1 MSALHS
7 LLDFILH
14 IDNYLFVL
22 IQDYGMWIYGILF
35 LIIFV
40 ETGLVFM
47 PLLPGDSLLF
57 AAGSF
62 CAGVQIDNEIAQL
75 NLFVVLALLIIAAI
89 LGDALNF
96 WIGQKYGR
104 KLAQLKIGKY
114 ALLKEKHLQQTQ
126 DFFEKHGSKT
136 IIIARFVPIVRT
148 FAPFTAGL
156 ANMRYNVFLKY
167 NVVGG
172 ISWVLGLTLLGYFF
186 GNLTIV
192 RQNFETVIFGII
204 GLSLL
209 PMLIAIAKEK
219 LAKRWNAEIQS
230 ANTFCKF
237 LSGTAQFERRFPK
250 F

>member
-1 MSALHS
+1 MSALYS
-7 LLDFILH
+7 LLDFLLH
-14 IDNYLFVL
+14 IDAYLFLL
-22 IQDYGMWIYGILF
+22 IQDYGIWIYGILF
-35 LIIFV
+35 LIVFV

-62 CAGVQIDNEIAQL
+62 CAGVQIDNELAQL

-156 ANMRYNVFLKY
+156 ANMRYSVFLKY

-186 GNLTIV
+186 GNLSIV

-209 PMLIAIAKEK
+209 PMIFAIVKEK
-219 LAKRWNAEIQS
+219 LVKR
-230 ANTFCKF
+230 
-237 LSGTAQFERRFPK
+237 
-250 F
+250 

>member
-1 MSALHS
+1 MSALTS

-14 IDNYLFVL
+14 IDNYLFLL
-22 IQDYGMWIYGILF
+22 IQDYGMWVYGILF
-35 LIIFV
+35 LIVFV

-62 CAGVQIDNEIAQL
+62 CAGVQINNELAQL
-75 NLFVVLALLIIAAI
+75 NLFVVLSLLMVAAI

-156 ANMRYNVFLKY
+156 ANMRYSVFLKY

-209 PMLIAIAKEK
+209 PMLIAIVKEK
-219 LAKRWNAEIQS
+219 LAMR
-230 ANTFCKF
+230 
-237 LSGTAQFERRFPK
+237 
-250 F
+250 

>member
-1 MSALHS
+1 MSALTS

-14 IDNYLFVL
+14 IDNYLFLL
-22 IQDYGMWIYGILF
+22 IQDYGIWVYGILF
-35 LIIFV
+35 LIVFV

-62 CAGVQIDNEIAQL
+62 CAGVQIDNELAQL
-75 NLFVVLALLIIAAI
+75 NLFVVLSLLIIAAI

-114 ALLKEKHLQQTQ
+114 PLLKEKHLQQTQ

-148 FAPFTAGL
+148 FAPFTAGV
-156 ANMRYNVFLKY
+156 ANMRYSTFLKF
-167 NVVGG
+167 NVIGG
-172 ISWVLGLTLLGYFF
+172 VSWVLGLTLTGYFF
-186 GNLTIV
+186 GNLDFV
-192 RQNFETVIFGII
+192 RKNFETVIFGII

-209 PMLIAIAKEK
+209 PMFIAILKEK
-219 LAKRWNAEIQS
+219 ITKR
-230 ANTFCKF
+230 
-237 LSGTAQFERRFPK
+237 
-250 F
+250 

>member
-1 MSALHS
+1 MSALTS

-14 IDNYLFVL
+14 IDNYLFDL
-22 IQDYGMWIYGILF
+22 IQDYGIWVYGILF
-35 LIIFV
+35 LIVFV

-62 CAGVQIDNEIAQL
+62 CAGVQIDNELAQL
-75 NLFVVLALLIIAAI
+75 HLFVVLSLLIIAAI

-114 ALLKEKHLQQTQ
+114 PLLKEKHLQQTQ

-148 FAPFTAGL
+148 FAPFTAGV
-156 ANMRYNVFLKY
+156 ANMRYSTFLKF
-167 NVVGG
+167 NVIGG
-172 ISWVLGLTLLGYFF
+172 ISWVLGLTLTGYFF
-186 GNLTIV
+186 GNLDFV
-192 RQNFETVIFGII
+192 RKNFETVIFGII

-209 PMLIAIAKEK
+209 PMFIVILKEK
-219 LAKRWNAEIQS
+219 MTKR
-230 ANTFCKF
+230 
-237 LSGTAQFERRFPK
+237 
-250 F
+250 

>member
-1 MSALHS
+1 MSALTQ

-14 IDNYLFVL
+14 IDNYLFLL
-22 IQDYGMWIYGILF
+22 IQDYGIWVYAILF

-62 CAGVQIDNEIAQL
+62 CAGVKIDHELAQL
-75 NLFVVLALLIIAAI
+75 NLFVVLGLLIIAAI

-104 KLAQLKIGKY
+104 KLAQLKIGRS

-126 DFFEKHGSKT
+126 AFFEKHGSKT

-156 ANMRYNVFLKY
+156 ANMRYGVFFRFNVI
-167 NVVGG
+167 GG

-192 RQNFETVIFGII
+192 RNNFETVIFGII

-209 PMLIAIAKEK
+209 PMLIAVWREK
-219 LAKRWNAEIQS
+219 MTKR
-230 ANTFCKF
+230 
-237 LSGTAQFERRFPK
+237 
-250 F
+250 